1 MKNVYEHSLD
11 ESNTDMDAS
20 SANFNETFFSHIGRY
35 PKKSHG
41 WLSLA
46 LIVTLGIIFIIL
58 GILTG
63 ILFGHYAT
71 LSNELTVLK
80 FNVSEPVMKN
90 DVSELWKSVS
100 NIMGDLSKLKDT
112 VDISEGSCKSCP
124 HGWTLIRSNCYF
136 FSSNS
141 ETWERSK
148 ELCAEKNG
156 ILIAIKNEIEMDL
169 AKHLQGLSLE
179 VAELRQHFSL
189 LKNIKQ
195 NNYWLGLKRN
205 PEDIEMW
212 EWTDGSPLTFSAWNT
227 GEPNNDKNNEH
238 CGEIMGPVQLWN
250 DLPCTQKRKFL
261 CKGVWSC

>member
-1 MKNVYEHSLD
+1 MKNFYEQSLD

-20 SANFNETFFSHIGRY
+20 SANFNETFFSHIGRH

-46 LIVTLGIIFIIL
+46 LIVILGIIFIIL

-63 ILFGHYAT
+63 ILFGHYKT
-71 LSNELTVLK
+71 LNDELTVFK

-100 NIMGDLSKLKDT
+100 NIVGDLSKLKDK

-124 HGWTLIRSNCYF
+124 REWKLIRSNCYF
-136 FSSNS
+136 FSTNS

-148 ELCAEKNG
+148 KICAERNG
-156 ILIAIKNEIEMDL
+156 ILISLKNEFEMN
-169 AKHLQGLSLE
+169 
-179 VAELRQHFSL
+179 SL
-189 LKNIKQ
+189 LKIIKQ
-195 NNYWLGLKRN
+195 NNYWLGLRRS

-227 GEPNNDKNNEH
+227 GEPNNDRDIEH
-238 CGEIMGPVQLWN
+238 CSEIIGEVQLWN
-250 DLPCTQKRKFL
+250 DLPCSLKRKFL